1 MWFRQG
7 KLEQKGHF
15 KPITD
20 EFKQK
25 FGAICEKYKIPLGP
39 ELEPPDA
46 NSKVGADLQEIPSG
60 LTNRTLDDEGEKYW
74 SIYLCSILGLFI
86 TEIAHS
92 QKCFPSYSHAWLACH
107 LQSFTGMKINQTVKG
122 ISQALHKFLTEM
134 RRVRV
139 KFKKGRNPV
148 VIFEVKEDQKF
159 DVHML
164 PNRNQT
170 TTCWKPDIRHLPPSS
185 DGKSPLDLQLAPSTE
200 MKRMIQIKS
209 HTISVV
215 VDSPKKIQP
224 IQAWFQESLHAD
236 HCSANHYKSV
246 EAALE
251 NGCSSPNSTRT
262 SKVYL
267 NEELQQ
273 DMQRFK
279 HEIGMLPVGIPALE
293 QEKIHLQKDV
303 ELHLL
308 WLWFLP

>member
-1 MWFRQG
+1 
-7 KLEQKGHF
+7 
-15 KPITD
+15 
-20 EFKQK
+20 
-25 FGAICEKYKIPLGP
+25 
-39 ELEPPDA
+39 
-46 NSKVGADLQEIPSG
+46 
-60 LTNRTLDDEGEKYW
+60 
-74 SIYLCSILGLFI
+74 
-86 TEIAHS
+86 
-92 QKCFPSYSHAWLACH
+92 
-107 LQSFTGMKINQTVKG
+107 
-122 ISQALHKFLTEM
+122 
-134 RRVRV
+134 
-139 KFKKGRNPV
+139 
-148 VIFEVKEDQKF
+148 
-159 DVHML
+159 
-164 PNRNQT
+164 
-170 TTCWKPDIRHLPPSS
+170 
-185 DGKSPLDLQLAPSTE
+185 
-200 MKRMIQIKS
+200 MIQIKS

-273 DMQRFK
+273 DTQRFK